1 MTDTLS
7 TSARKV
13 QEVLSRHGFPFRVRE
28 LPASTR
34 TAREAADAV
43 GCRVEQIANSL
54 IFRGTQTNAPILVIA
69 SGINRVNESKL
80 ADLVGEPVAKADAEF
95 VRAHTGF
102 SIGGVPPV
110 GHTNPIKTWL
120 DEDLLQ
126 WDVIWAAAGT
136 PHAVFELRSDDL
148 QKLTNGEIGR
158 IE

>member
-7 TSARKV
+7 SSAQKV
-13 QEVLSRHGFPFRVRE
+13 QEVLSRQGFPFRVRE

-34 TAREAADAV
+34 TAREAAVAV
-43 GCRVEQIANSL
+43 GCRVEQIAKSL
-54 IFRGTQTNAPILVIA
+54 IFRGTRTDAPILVIA

-80 ADLVGEPVAKADAEF
+80 ADLVGEPVAKPDAEF

-120 DEDLLQ
+120 DEDLFQ
-126 WDVIWAAAGT
+126 WNVIWAAAGT
-136 PHAVFELRSDDL
+136 PNAVFELRPDDL
-148 QKLTNGEIGR
+148 QKLTNGKIAEIK
-158 IE
+158 

>member
-1 MTDTLS
+1 MTDNLS
-7 TSARKV
+7 SSARKV
-13 QEVLSRHGFPFRVRE
+13 QEVLSRQGFTFSVRE
-28 LPASTR
+28 LPTSTR

-43 GCRVEQIANSL
+43 GCRVEQIAKSL
-54 IFRGTQTNAPILVIA
+54 IFRGTRTDAPILVIA

-136 PHAVFELRSDDL
+136 PHAVFELRPEDL
-148 QKLTNGEIGR
+148 QKLTHGKIGR
-158 IE
+158 IK